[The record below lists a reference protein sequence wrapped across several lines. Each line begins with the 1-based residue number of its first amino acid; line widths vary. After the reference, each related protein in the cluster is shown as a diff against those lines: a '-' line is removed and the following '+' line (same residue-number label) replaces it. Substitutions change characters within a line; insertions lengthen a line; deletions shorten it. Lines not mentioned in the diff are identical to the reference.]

1 MCVHAPK
8 NCTVPIWHGI
18 RLQIAYKKTT
28 LSCAQRQLCRR
39 FKLMK
44 KKEKRK
50 NNVHEKKANERKK
63 CARQAKH
70 FGITNTEQKFSENA
84 RLLFL
89 MLRLLSLV
97 FEGNKDCFHDA
108 E

>member
-1 MCVHAPK
+1 MAWY
-8 NCTVPIWHGI
+8 TVAN
-18 RLQIAYKKTT
+18 RLQEDDSVLCAATALPTFQIDEKK
-28 LSCAQRQLCRR
+28 RR
-39 FKLMK
+39 K
-44 KKEKRK
+44 K
-50 NNVHEKKANERKK
+50 NVHEKKANERKK